1 MKRNKFSVAFKLAAI
16 RMVESG
22 KSARSVARMLG
33 LGHNSIYD
41 WIAIYHQKGLSGLE
55 PVARTGKRDFSFE
68 EKCRIVR
75 ECQGSELSLP
85 ELAAR
90 HDISSTLLSGW
101 ISKARKGGF
110 ESLARNHVASQMTV
124 RNEVKHLPKD
134 ELEKENERLR
144 KENERLRVEVLLL
157 KKVRALV
164 EERESQ
170 NKKIGRGPSKN

>member
-22 KSARSVARMLG
+22 QSARSVARMLG
-33 LGHNSIYD
+33 LCHNCIYD
-41 WIAIYHQKGLSGLE
+41 WVAIYHQKGPSGLE
-55 PVARTGKRDFSFE
+55 PVAKAGKREFSFE

-90 HDISSTLLSGW
+90 HDISSTLLSSW
-101 ISKARKGGF
+101 INKVRKGGF
-110 ESLARNHVASQMTV
+110 ESLAHNHVASQMAV

-170 NKKIGRGPSKN
+170 NRKIGRGPSKN